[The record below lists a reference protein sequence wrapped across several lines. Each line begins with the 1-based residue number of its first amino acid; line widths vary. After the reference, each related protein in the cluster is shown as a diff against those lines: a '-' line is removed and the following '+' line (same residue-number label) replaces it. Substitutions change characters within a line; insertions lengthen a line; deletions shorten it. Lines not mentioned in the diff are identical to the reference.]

1 MNSEPVA
8 VDKIVLEGTMNYKD
22 TPVLHY
28 KIEYPRFRHPEYQD
42 QLNKI
47 NEWYRRRVAGLQ
59 RKYET
64 ELYKEAVELY
74 ENSIESQFPFHMYEA
89 DSAFEVPYNDNGL
102 LSLYF
107 DDYIFT
113 GGAHGST
120 VRHSDTWD
128 VKDGRRLPLY
138 RFTSD
143 PAAFRAKI
151 LNEINN
157 QIEAQIKSG
166 EGNYFENYS
175 QLVEEHFDPE
185 NYYLTPEGIVI
196 YFQQYDIAPYS
207 SGMPEFVIRQ

>member
-8 VDKIVLEGTMNYKD
+8 VDKIVIESTMNYKD

-47 NEWYRRRVAGLQ
+47 NEWYRRQAAGLQ

-64 ELYKEAVELY
+64 ESYGEAADLY
-74 ENSIESQFPFHMYEA
+74 ESSIESQFPFHMYDA
-89 DSAFEVPYNDNGL
+89 ASSFEVPYNDKGL

-120 VRHSDTWD
+120 VRHSDTWN
-128 VKDGRRLPLY
+128 VKDGCRLSLY
-138 RFTSD
+138 RFTDD
-143 PAAFRAKI
+143 PAAFRTKI
-151 LNEINN
+151 LNDIKN
-157 QIEAQIKSG
+157 QIEVQMKSG
-166 EGNYFENYS
+166 EGGYFEDYP
-175 QLVEEHFDPE
+175 QLIEKHFDPE
-185 NYYLTPEGIVI
+185 SYYLTPEGIVI
-196 YFQQYDIAPYS
+196 YYQQYDIAPYA
-207 SGMPEFVIRQ
+207 SGMPEFVIKQ